1 MKSGYSRV
9 ETEQSEQPTNSWIAP
24 YTAQYRWRFIGAIAL
39 GTCAALCA
47 VMLLFTSGYLI
58 SKSALRPENILMVY
72 VPIVG
77 VRAFG
82 IFRAVFRYAER
93 LAGHDAVL
101 RVLADQRVKLY
112 RILEPQAL
120 FLRSRMQTG
129 DVLGALADDVER
141 LQDIYLRTVFP
152 AVTALVIYGAAVLA
166 FGSVDPMF
174 AVCMALYMLFIAAV
188 LPAISLR
195 LTWRWR
201 VQLKRENSKLYTRL
215 TDGVLG
221 LGDWI
226 ASGRAAAFVQWQEED
241 EEQAEQIRRRLRR
254 WNRWR
259 DFIAQFVIGL
269 MVVSVTLWAGQAAS
283 AAQLPAVMIA
293 AFVLVLFPLTE
304 SLLPVGDALGHVP
317 DYRESLERL
326 NRLEGQEGTGTDTA
340 GKKDRDNRNKD
351 TDKNRK
357 QDRSKDSGGYNEQYK
372 ERQQDSRESGLKT
385 GQHSSS
391 ISGYG
396 TDSSASADGRIRLR
410 IPPKLRADIAIEQVS
425 YRYAPEGEYALQ
437 DISLHLPQGKRL
449 AILGRS
455 GGGKSTLL
463 KLIQGALSP
472 SSGQVLINDLPVEM
486 LGESV
491 TEVVAVLN
499 QSPHLFDTTVANN
512 LRIGRPDAT
521 DEEIRQVAAQVGLA
535 GLIESLPQAYHTPM
549 LETGLRFSGGERQ
562 RIALARVLLRKTP
575 VVIFDEPTVG
585 LDPVTERE
593 LMRTML
599 DSLQG
604 KTLIWVTHHLI
615 GAEKMDEI
623 VFVENGKIV
632 MQGSHEQLLAR
643 EERYRRLI
651 ELDRPGWLER
661 QHETPLPPAA
671 SK

>member
-1 MKSGYSRV
+1 MRSGHPRE
-9 ETEQSEQPTNSWIAP
+9 ETEHSKHLKNSWIAP
-24 YTAQYRWRFIGAIAL
+24 YAAQYRWRFIGAIAL

-166 FGSVDPMF
+166 FGSIDPMF
-174 AVCMALYMLFIAAV
+174 AMWMALYMLFIAAV
-188 LPAISLR
+188 LPAISLK
-195 LTWRWR
+195 LTWAWR
-201 VQLKRENSKLYTRL
+201 IQLKKENSSLYTRL

-241 EEQAEQIRRRLRR
+241 EEQADRIRRRLRR
-254 WNRWR
+254 WSRWR
-259 DFIAQFVIGL
+259 DFIAQCVIGL
-269 MVVSVTLWAGQAAS
+269 MVVSVTIWAGQAAS

-304 SLLPVGDALGHVP
+304 SLLPVNDALGHVP
-317 DYRESLERL
+317 DYRESLDRL
-326 NRLEGQEGTGTDTA
+326 NRLEGPEEMAKSNSKETA
-340 GKKDRDNRNKD
+340 SSLTNSM
-351 TDKNRK
+351 
-357 QDRSKDSGGYNEQYK
+357 DRSKGENKDGDDHWG
-372 ERQQDSRESGLKT
+372 GLKKSQRT
-385 GQHSSS
+385 ALHSEQRADSVGGQRNDETAAAH
-391 ISGYG
+391 
-396 TDSSASADGRIRLR
+396 GRIRLR
-410 IPPKLRADIAIEQVS
+410 IPPKLRADIVIEQVS
-425 YRYAPEGEYALQ
+425 YRYEAEGEYAIR
-437 DISLHLPQGKRL
+437 DISLHLPQGKRV
-449 AILGRS
+449 AILGCS

-472 SSGQVLINDLPVEM
+472 SSGKVLINELPVEM

-499 QSPHLFDTTVANN
+499 QSPHLFDTTVAGN

-521 DEEIRQVAAQVGLA
+521 DEEIQQAAAQVGLA
-535 GLIESLPQAYHTPM
+535 DLIESLPQGYHTPM

-585 LDPVTERE
+585 LDPVTERA

-623 VFVENGKIV
+623 VFVENGNIV

-643 EERYRRLI
+643 EERYRRLL
-651 ELDRPGWLER
+651 ELDRPGWLDR
-661 QHETPLPPAA
+661 QRNAPLPPAA

>member
-1 MKSGYSRV
+1 M
-9 ETEQSEQPTNSWIAP
+9 ETVRNGKEKNSWIAP
-24 YTAQYRWRFIGAIAL
+24 YVAQYRWRFIAVIAL

-47 VMLLFTSGYLI
+47 VLLLFTSGFLI

-82 IFRAVFRYAER
+82 IFRAVFRYIER

-152 AVTALVIYGAAVLA
+152 AVTALVMYGAAVIA
-166 FGSVDPMF
+166 FGSIDLGF
-174 AVCMALYMLFIAAV
+174 ALWMGLYMLFLVAV
-188 LPAISLR
+188 LPAISLKV
-195 LTWRWR
+195 TWKWR
-201 VQLKRENSKLYTRL
+201 VRLKKDNSTLYTRL

-221 LGDWI
+221 LGDWL
-226 ASGRAAAFVQWQEED
+226 ASGRAAEFVQQQEEV
-241 EEQAEQIRRRLRR
+241 EEHVDAVRRKLRR
-254 WNRWR
+254 WTRWR
-259 DFIAQFVIGL
+259 DLIAQCVIGL
-269 MVVSVTLWAGQAAS
+269 LVVSVTLWAGNAAS
-283 AAQLPAVMIA
+283 IGQLPAVMIA

-304 SLLPVGDALGHVP
+304 TLLPVGDAVEHLP
-317 DYRESLERL
+317 QYRESLDRL
-326 NRLEGQEGTGTDTA
+326 KQLEGREHLPVQHGADDVDRTG
-340 GKKDRDNRNKD
+340 
-351 TDKNRK
+351 
-357 QDRSKDSGGYNEQYK
+357 E
-372 ERQQDSRESGLKT
+372 
-385 GQHSSS
+385 S
-391 ISGYG
+391 ISVVKSGKTMAG
-396 TDSSASADGRIRLR
+396 QPSESVPSANDIPDRRIRLR
-410 IPPKLRADIAIEQVS
+410 IPPKLRADIEINRVS
-425 YRYAPEGEYALQ
+425 YRYAADDSYAVQDVSLQ
-437 DISLHLPQGKRL
+437 LPQGKRL

-463 KLIQGALSP
+463 KLIQGALLP
-472 SSGQVLINDLPVEM
+472 SAGKVLVNNMPVQT

-491 TEVVAVLN
+491 PDVIAVLN

-512 LRIGRPDAT
+512 LRIGRPQAT
-521 DEEIRQVAAQVGLA
+521 DEEIRQVAAQVGLS
-535 GLIESLPQAYHTPM
+535 GLIESLPQGYDTPM

-562 RIALARVLLRKTP
+562 RIALARVLLRETP

-593 LMRTML
+593 LMRTIL

-604 KTLIWVTHHLI
+604 KTMIWVTHHLI
-615 GAEKMDEI
+615 GAEQMDELI
-623 VFVENGKIV
+623 FMENGKIA
-632 MQGSHEQLLAR
+632 MQGSHEQLLAG

-651 ELDRPGWLER
+651 ELDRPGWTGR
-661 QHETPLPPAA
+661 QQQEQPLPPVA
-671 SK
+671 SR